1 MSRHQPNQKTQ
12 YTDAT
17 RWAMKQLNKKILV
30 VGGAGY
36 IGAHMVRQL
45 IKSRCDVVILDN
57 LSTGNIKLVQGDAFV
72 QGNLGDREI
81 LDGLFRANRFDAVMH
96 FAAFSQ
102 VGESMHQPLVYYRN
116 NLAQT
121 VSLLEAMLRHNVKRF
136 IFSSTA
142 AVYGEPLAVPIA
154 EDHPCAPTNTYGNT
168 KLAVER
174 MLADCD
180 RAYGLTYTNL
190 RYFNAAG
197 ADDSAEIGEL
207 HDPETHLIPIVL
219 SAATGQIDHIRIFGT
234 DYPTTDGTCIRD
246 YVHVNDLAQAH
257 LLALDALMEGG
268 ESAVYN
274 LGSSN
279 GYSVKEVIGKAQEVT
294 GKKIPV
300 VEAPRRP
307 GDPAVL
313 VASSHKIR
321 RELGWAPVY
330 GNLEKIIETAWN
342 WHLKQK

>member
-1 MSRHQPNQKTQ
+1 MS
-12 YTDAT
+12 D
-17 RWAMKQLNKKILV
+17 KKILV

-45 IKSRCDVVILDN
+45 TKARCEAVILDN
-57 LSTGNIKLVQGDAFV
+57 LSTGDRKLVQGGEFI
-72 QGNLGDREI
+72 QGNLGDAGL
-81 LDGLFRANRFDAVMH
+81 LDGLFTRHAFDAVMH

-102 VGESMHQPLVYYRN
+102 VGESMDQPLAYYRN
-116 NLAQT
+116 NLAET
-121 VSLLEAMLRHNVKRF
+121 VVLLDAMVRHHVKRF

-142 AVYGEPLAVPIA
+142 AVYGEPVAIPIS
-154 EDHPCAPTNTYGNT
+154 EDHPCAPTNPYGNT

-180 RAYGLTYTNL
+180 AAYGLKFTAL

-197 ADDSAEIGEL
+197 ADESGQIGEL

-219 SAATGQIDHIRIFGT
+219 RAADGWIDHIRVFGT
-234 DYPTTDGTCIRD
+234 DYPTADGTCIRD

-257 LLALDALMEGG
+257 LLALDALLEGG
-268 ESAVYN
+268 ESAIYN

-279 GYSVKEVIGKAQEVT
+279 GYSVREVIGKAESVT

-300 VEAPRRP
+300 VEAPRRA

-313 VASSHKIR
+313 VASSEKIK
-321 RELGWAPVY
+321 RELGWTPGY
-330 GNLEKIIETAWN
+330 DNLETIIRTAWE

>member
-1 MSRHQPNQKTQ
+1 MTIG
-12 YTDAT
+12 
-17 RWAMKQLNKKILV
+17 NKKILV

-45 IKSRCDVVILDN
+45 ANARHDVVVLDN
-57 LSTGNIKLVQGDAFV
+57 LSTGSRKLVQAGEFI
-72 QGNLGDREI
+72 QGNLGDSNL
-81 LDGLFRANRFDAVMH
+81 LDRLFAEHAFDAVMH

-102 VGESMHQPLVYYRN
+102 VGESMDRPLAYYRN
-116 NLAQT
+116 NLAET
-121 VSLLEAMLRHNVKRF
+121 VALLDAMVRHDVKRF

-142 AVYGEPLAVPIA
+142 AVYGEPVAIPIA
-154 EDHPCAPTNTYGNT
+154 EDHPCAPTNPYGNT

-180 RAYGLTYTNL
+180 AAYGLKYTAL

-197 ADDSAEIGEL
+197 ADESGEIGEL
-207 HDPETHLIPIVL
+207 HEPETHLIPIVL
-219 SAATGQIDHIRIFGT
+219 RAADGMIDHIRLFGT
-234 DYPTTDGTCIRD
+234 DYATTDGTCIRD

-257 LLALDALMEGG
+257 LLALDALLKGG
-268 ESAVYN
+268 DSAIYN
-274 LGSSN
+274 LGSSS
-279 GYSVKEVIGKAQEVT
+279 GYSVREVIGKAEGVT

-307 GDPAVL
+307 GDPAIL
-313 VASSHKIR
+313 VASSEKIQ
-321 RELGWAPVY
+321 RELGWTPVY
-330 GNLEKIIETAWN
+330 DNLEKIIQTAWN

>member
-1 MSRHQPNQKTQ
+1 MSLN
-12 YTDAT
+12 
-17 RWAMKQLNKKILV
+17 NKKILV

-45 IKSRCDVVILDN
+45 ANAGCGVVILDN
-57 LSTGNIKLVQGDAFV
+57 LSTGNRKLVQAGEFI
-72 QGNLGDREI
+72 QGNLGDSDL
-81 LDGLFRANRFDAVMH
+81 LDRLFAEYAFDAVMH

-102 VGESMHQPLVYYRN
+102 VGESMHQPLLYYRN
-116 NLAQT
+116 NLAET
-121 VSLLEAMLRHNVKRF
+121 VALLDAMVRHDVKRF

-142 AVYGEPLAVPIA
+142 AVYGEPVAIPIA
-154 EDHPCAPTNTYGNT
+154 EDHPCVPTNPYGNT

-180 RAYGLTYTNL
+180 AAYGLKYTAL

-197 ADDSAEIGEL
+197 ADESGEIGEL

-219 SAATGQIDHIRIFGT
+219 RAADGMIDHIRLFGT

-257 LLALDALMEGG
+257 LLALDALLDGG
-268 ESAVYN
+268 QSTIYN
-274 LGSSN
+274 LGSSS
-279 GYSVKEVIGKAQEVT
+279 GYSVREVIGKAEGVT

-313 VASSHKIR
+313 VASSEKIQD
-321 RELGWAPVY
+321 ELGWTPVY
-330 GNLEKIIETAWN
+330 DNLEKIIQTAWN

>member
-1 MSRHQPNQKTQ
+1 MPKTN
-12 YTDAT
+12 
-17 RWAMKQLNKKILV
+17 RKILV

-36 IGAHMVRQL
+36 IGAHMVRKL
-45 IKSRCDVVILDN
+45 LKSRFDVVILDN
-57 LSTGNIKLVQGDAFV
+57 LSTGSRKLVQGGEWV
-72 QGNLGDREI
+72 QGNLGDSNL
-81 LDGLFRANRFDAVMH
+81 LDRVFTEHAFDAVMH

-102 VGESMHQPLVYYRN
+102 VGESMDQPLKYYRN
-116 NLAQT
+116 NLAET
-121 VSLLEAMLRHNVKRF
+121 VALLDAMVRHNVKRF

-142 AVYGEPLAVPIA
+142 AVYGEPVAIPIA
-154 EDHPCAPTNTYGNT
+154 EDHPCTPTNPYGNT

-174 MLADCD
+174 MLAYCD
-180 RAYGLTYTNL
+180 AAHGLKYTAL

-197 ADDSAEIGEL
+197 ADDSGEIGEL

-219 SAATGQIDHIRIFGT
+219 KAASGQIDHIQVFGN

-257 LLALDALMEGG
+257 LLALDALLQGG

-279 GYSVKEVIGKAQEVT
+279 GYSVKEVIGKAEAVT

-300 VEAPRRP
+300 MEAPRRS
-307 GDPAVL
+307 GDPAIL
-313 VASSHKIR
+313 VASSEKIK
-321 RELGWAPVY
+321 RELGWMPAY
-330 GNLEKIIETAWN
+330 ENLETIIRTAWN
-342 WHLKQK
+342 WHLKQAD

>member
-1 MSRHQPNQKTQ
+1 MTG
-12 YTDAT
+12 
-17 RWAMKQLNKKILV
+17 NKNILV

-45 IKSRCDVVILDN
+45 ANAGCGVVILDN
-57 LSTGNIKLVQGDAFV
+57 LSTGNRKLLKGGEFI
-72 QGNLGDREI
+72 QGNLGDADL
-81 LDGLFRANRFDAVMH
+81 LDRVFNRHAFDAVMH

-102 VGESMHQPLVYYRN
+102 VGESMHQPLAYYRN
-116 NLAQT
+116 NLAET
-121 VSLLEAMLRHNVKRF
+121 VALLDAMVRHDVKRF

-142 AVYGEPLAVPIA
+142 AVYGEPVAIPIT
-154 EDHPCAPTNTYGNT
+154 ETHPCAPTNPYGNT

-180 RAYGLTYTNL
+180 AAYGLKYTAL

-197 ADDSAEIGEL
+197 ADVSGEIGEL

-219 SAATGQIDHIRIFGT
+219 KAADGQIDHIRVFGT

-257 LLALDALMEGG
+257 LLALDALLEGG
-268 ESAVYN
+268 DSAIYN

-279 GYSVKEVIGKAQEVT
+279 GYSVKEVIAKAEGVT

-307 GDPAVL
+307 GDPAIL
-313 VASSHKIR
+313 VASSDKIM
-321 RELGWAPVY
+321 RELGWTPDY
-330 GNLEKIIETAWN
+330 DNLEKIIQTAWN
-342 WHLKQK
+342 WHLTQR

>member
-1 MSRHQPNQKTQ
+1 MSKTSK
-12 YTDAT
+12 T
-17 RWAMKQLNKKILV
+17 ILV

-45 IKSRCDVVILDN
+45 FKNRCEVVILDN
-57 LSTGNIKLVQGDAFV
+57 LSTGSRKLIQGDAFI
-72 QGNLGDREI
+72 QGSLGDRSL
-81 LDGLFRANRFDAVMH
+81 LDKVFNAHAFDAVMH

-102 VGESMHQPLVYYRN
+102 VGESMHQPLTYYRN
-116 NLAQT
+116 NLAET
-121 VSLLEAMLRHNVKRF
+121 VALLEAMLRHGVKRF

-142 AVYGEPLAVPIA
+142 AVYGEPVATPIT
-154 EDHPCAPTNTYGNT
+154 EDHPCLPTNPYGNT

-180 RAYGLTYTNL
+180 AAYGLKYTAL

-197 ADDSAEIGEL
+197 ADDSSEIGEL

-219 SAATGQIDHIRIFGT
+219 KAADGQIAHIQIFGT

-257 LLALDALMEGG
+257 LLALDALLDGG
-268 ESAVYN
+268 KSAIYN

-279 GYSVKEVIGKAQEVT
+279 GYSVKEVIGKAQGVT

-300 VEAPRRP
+300 VEASRRA
-307 GDPAVL
+307 GDPAIL
-313 VASSHKIR
+313 VASSEKIT
-321 RELGWAPVY
+321 RELGWRPVY
-330 GNLEKIIETAWN
+330 DDLETIIQTAWD
-342 WHLKQK
+342 WHVKQK

>member
-1 MSRHQPNQKTQ
+1 MT
-12 YTDAT
+12 
-17 RWAMKQLNKKILV
+17 LGKKILV

-45 IKSRCDVVILDN
+45 VNGQFDVVVLDN
-57 LSTGNIKLVQGDAFV
+57 LSTGSRKLVQTVEFI
-72 QGNLGDREI
+72 QGNLGDSDL
-81 LDGLFRANRFDAVMH
+81 LDRLFAEQAFDAVMH

-102 VGESMHQPLVYYRN
+102 VGESMHQPLLYYRN
-116 NLAQT
+116 NLAET
-121 VSLLEAMLRHNVKRF
+121 VALLDAMVRHDVKRF

-142 AVYGEPLAVPIA
+142 AVYGEPVTIPIA
-154 EDHPCAPTNTYGNT
+154 EDHPCAPTNPYGNT

-180 RAYGLTYTNL
+180 AAYGLKSAVL

-197 ADDSAEIGEL
+197 ADESGEIGEL

-219 SAATGQIDHIRIFGT
+219 RAAEGQIDHIRVFGT

-257 LLALDALMEGG
+257 LLALDALLDGG
-268 ESAVYN
+268 RSAIYN
-274 LGSSN
+274 LGSSS
-279 GYSVKEVIGKAQEVT
+279 GYSVREVIRKAEGVT

-313 VASSHKIR
+313 VASSEKIKR
-321 RELGWAPVY
+321 QLGWTPAY
-330 GNLEKIIETAWN
+330 DNLEKIIQTAWN
-342 WHLKQK
+342 WHLAQK

>member
-1 MSRHQPNQKTQ
+1 MTG
-12 YTDAT
+12 
-17 RWAMKQLNKKILV
+17 NKNILV

-45 IKSRCDVVILDN
+45 THAGCGVVILDN
-57 LSTGNIKLVQGDAFV
+57 LSTGNRKLLQGGAFIQGNHGDAD
-72 QGNLGDREI
+72 LLDR
-81 LDGLFRANRFDAVMH
+81 LFSEQAFDAVMH

-102 VGESMHQPLVYYRN
+102 VGESMHQPLAYYRN
-116 NLAQT
+116 NLAET
-121 VSLLEAMLRHNVKRF
+121 VALLDAMVRYDVKRF

-142 AVYGEPLAVPIA
+142 AVYGEPVAIPIT
-154 EDHPCAPTNTYGNT
+154 EDHPCAPTNPYGNT

-180 RAYGLTYTNL
+180 AAYGLKYTAL

-197 ADDSAEIGEL
+197 ADVSGEIGEL

-219 SAATGQIDHIRIFGT
+219 KAADGQIDHIRVFGT
-234 DYPTTDGTCIRD
+234 DYPTTDGSCIRD

-257 LLALDALMEGG
+257 LLALDALLEGG
-268 ESAVYN
+268 DSAIYN

-279 GYSVKEVIGKAQEVT
+279 GYSVKEVIAKAEGVT

-307 GDPAVL
+307 GDPAIL
-313 VASSHKIR
+313 VASSDKIM
-321 RELGWAPVY
+321 RELGWTPEY
-330 GNLEKIIETAWN
+330 DNLEKIIQTAWN

>member
-1 MSRHQPNQKTQ
+1 MS
-12 YTDAT
+12 
-17 RWAMKQLNKKILV
+17 LSNKKILV

-45 IKSRCDVVILDN
+45 IKDCFDVVILDN
-57 LSTGNIKLVQGDAFV
+57 LSTGNRKLVQAGEFIQGDLGDADV
-72 QGNLGDREI
+72 LDR
-81 LDGLFRANRFDAVMH
+81 LFSRHTFDAVMH

-102 VGESMHQPLVYYRN
+102 VGESMGRPLVYYRN
-116 NLAQT
+116 NLAET
-121 VSLLEAMLRHNVKRF
+121 MSLLDAMVRYDVKRF

-142 AVYGEPLAVPIA
+142 AVYGEPVAIPIA
-154 EDHPCAPTNTYGNT
+154 EDHPCTPTNPYGNT

-180 RAYGLTYTNL
+180 AAYGMKYTAL

-197 ADDSAEIGEL
+197 ADESGEIGEL

-219 SAATGQIDHIRIFGT
+219 RAADGMIDHIRVFGT

-257 LLALDALMEGG
+257 LLALDALLEGG
-268 ESAVYN
+268 KSSIYN
-274 LGSSN
+274 LGCSN
-279 GYSVKEVIGKAQEVT
+279 GYSVKDVLVKAEAVT
-294 GKKIPV
+294 GKKISV
-300 VEAPRRP
+300 VEAPRRS
-307 GDPAVL
+307 GDPAIL
-313 VASSHKIR
+313 VASSEKIQ
-321 RELGWAPVY
+321 RELGWTPIY
-330 GNLEKIIETAWN
+330 DNLEKIIQTAWN

>member
-1 MSRHQPNQKTQ
+1 MTIG
-12 YTDAT
+12 
-17 RWAMKQLNKKILV
+17 NKKILV

-45 IKSRCDVVILDN
+45 ANARHDVVVLDN
-57 LSTGNIKLVQGDAFV
+57 LSTGSRKLVQAGEFI
-72 QGNLGDREI
+72 QGNLGDSNL
-81 LDGLFRANRFDAVMH
+81 LDRLFAEHAFDAVMH

-102 VGESMHQPLVYYRN
+102 VGESMHQPLLYYRN
-116 NLAQT
+116 NLAET
-121 VSLLEAMLRHNVKRF
+121 IALLDAMVRHDVKRF

-142 AVYGEPLAVPIA
+142 AVYGEPVAIPIA
-154 EDHPCAPTNTYGNT
+154 EDHPCAPTNPYGNT

-180 RAYGLTYTNL
+180 AAYGLKYTAL

-197 ADDSAEIGEL
+197 ADESGEIGEL
-207 HDPETHLIPIVL
+207 HEPETHLIPIVL
-219 SAATGQIDHIRIFGT
+219 RAADGMIDHIRLFGT
-234 DYPTTDGTCIRD
+234 DYATTDGTCIRD

-257 LLALDALMEGG
+257 LLALDALLKGG
-268 ESAVYN
+268 DSAIYN
-274 LGSSN
+274 LGSSS
-279 GYSVKEVIGKAQEVT
+279 GYSVREVIGKAEGVT

-307 GDPAVL
+307 GDPAIL
-313 VASSHKIR
+313 VASSEKIQ
-321 RELGWAPVY
+321 RELGWTPVY
-330 GNLEKIIETAWN
+330 DNLEKIIQTAWN

>member
-1 MSRHQPNQKTQ
+1 
-12 YTDAT
+12 
-17 RWAMKQLNKKILV
+17 
-30 VGGAGY
+30 
-36 IGAHMVRQL
+36 
-45 IKSRCDVVILDN
+45 
-57 LSTGNIKLVQGDAFV
+57 
-72 QGNLGDREI
+72 
-81 LDGLFRANRFDAVMH
+81 MH

-102 VGESMHQPLVYYRN
+102 VGESMHQPLAYYRN
-116 NLAQT
+116 NLAET
-121 VSLLEAMLRHNVKRF
+121 VALLDAMLRHEVKRF

-142 AVYGEPLAVPIA
+142 AVYGEPVAIPIT
-154 EDHPCAPTNTYGNT
+154 EDHPCAPTNPYGNT

-180 RAYGLTYTNL
+180 AAYGFKYMAL

-197 ADDSAEIGEL
+197 ADASGEIGEL

-219 SAATGQIDHIRIFGT
+219 RAADGQTDHIRVFGT

-257 LLALDALMEGG
+257 LLALDVLLNGG

-279 GYSVKEVIGKAQEVT
+279 GYSVREVIARAEGVT

-300 VEAPRRP
+300 VEAPRRS
-307 GDPAVL
+307 GDPAIL
-313 VASSHKIR
+313 VASSDKIK
-321 RELGWAPVY
+321 RELGWTPEY
-330 GNLEKIIETAWN
+330 DNLGKIIQTAWN
-342 WHLKQK
+342 WHLMQK

>member
-1 MSRHQPNQKTQ
+1 MTG
-12 YTDAT
+12 
-17 RWAMKQLNKKILV
+17 NKNILV

-45 IKSRCDVVILDN
+45 DNAGCGVVILDN
-57 LSTGNIKLVQGDAFV
+57 LSTGNRKLLQGGEFI
-72 QGNLGDREI
+72 QGNLGDADL
-81 LDGLFRANRFDAVMH
+81 LDRLFTGNAFDAVMH

-102 VGESMHQPLVYYRN
+102 VGESMHQPLAYYRN
-116 NLAQT
+116 NLAET
-121 VSLLEAMLRHNVKRF
+121 VALLDAMVRYDVKRF

-142 AVYGEPLAVPIA
+142 AVYGEPVAIPIT
-154 EDHPCAPTNTYGNT
+154 EDHPCAPTNPYGNT

-180 RAYGLTYTNL
+180 AAYGLKYTAL

-197 ADDSAEIGEL
+197 ADVSGEIGEL

-219 SAATGQIDHIRIFGT
+219 KAADGQIDHIRVFGT

-257 LLALDALMEGG
+257 LLALDALLEGG
-268 ESAVYN
+268 DSAIYN

-279 GYSVKEVIGKAQEVT
+279 GYSVKEVIAKAEGVT

-307 GDPAVL
+307 GDPAIL
-313 VASSHKIR
+313 VASSDKIM
-321 RELGWAPVY
+321 RELGWTPEY
-330 GNLEKIIETAWN
+330 DNLEKIIQTAWN
-342 WHLKQK
+342 WHLNHK

>member
-1 MSRHQPNQKTQ
+1 MI
-12 YTDAT
+12 
-17 RWAMKQLNKKILV
+17 NKKILV
-30 VGGAGY
+30 IGGAGY

-45 IKSRCDVVILDN
+45 INVHCDVVILDN
-57 LSTGNIKLVQGDAFV
+57 LSTGSRNLVHGGEFF
-72 QGNLGDREI
+72 QGNLGDPNL
-81 LDGLFRANRFDAVMH
+81 LDRLFTAHAFDAVMH

-102 VGESMHQPLVYYRN
+102 VGESMNQPLEYYRN
-116 NLAQT
+116 NLAET
-121 VSLLEAMLRHNVKRF
+121 VALLDAMVRHDVKRF

-142 AVYGEPLAVPIA
+142 AVYGEPVAIPINEA
-154 EDHPCAPTNTYGNT
+154 HPCTPTNPYGNT

-180 RAYGLTYTNL
+180 AAYGLKYTAL

-197 ADDSAEIGEL
+197 ADESGEIGEL

-219 SAATGQIDHIRIFGT
+219 KAAAGQINHIQVFGT

-257 LLALDALMEGG
+257 LLALDALLGGG
-268 ESAVYN
+268 ESAVFN
-274 LGSSN
+274 LGSSS
-279 GYSVKEVIGKAQEVT
+279 GYSVKEVIGKAEAVT

-313 VASSHKIR
+313 VASSEKIK
-321 RELGWAPVY
+321 RELGWTPAY
-330 GNLEKIIETAWN
+330 DDLEKIIRTAWN
-342 WHLKQK
+342 WHLKQAD

>member
-1 MSRHQPNQKTQ
+1 MS
-12 YTDAT
+12 
-17 RWAMKQLNKKILV
+17 LSNKKILV

-45 IKSRCDVVILDN
+45 INARHDVVVLDN
-57 LSTGNIKLVQGDAFV
+57 LSTGNRKLVQAGEFI
-72 QGNLGDREI
+72 QGSLGDSDI
-81 LDGLFRANRFDAVMH
+81 LDRLFAAHAFDAVMH

-102 VGESMHQPLVYYRN
+102 VGESMHQPLLYYRN
-116 NLAQT
+116 NLAET
-121 VSLLEAMLRHNVKRF
+121 VALLDAMVRHDVKRF

-142 AVYGEPLAVPIA
+142 AVYGEPVAIPIA
-154 EDHPCAPTNTYGNT
+154 EDHPCAPTNPYGNT

-180 RAYGLTYTNL
+180 AAYGLKYTAL

-197 ADDSAEIGEL
+197 ADESGEIGEL

-219 SAATGQIDHIRIFGT
+219 RAADGQIDHLRVFGT

-257 LLALDALMEGG
+257 LLALDALLDGG
-268 ESAVYN
+268 QSSIYN
-274 LGSSN
+274 LGSSS
-279 GYSVKEVIGKAQEVT
+279 GYSVREVIGKAEAVT

-313 VASSHKIR
+313 VASSEKIKR
-321 RELGWAPVY
+321 QLGWAPAY
-330 GNLEKIIETAWN
+330 DNLEKIIQTAWN
-342 WHLKQK
+342 WHLKQTVRVHI